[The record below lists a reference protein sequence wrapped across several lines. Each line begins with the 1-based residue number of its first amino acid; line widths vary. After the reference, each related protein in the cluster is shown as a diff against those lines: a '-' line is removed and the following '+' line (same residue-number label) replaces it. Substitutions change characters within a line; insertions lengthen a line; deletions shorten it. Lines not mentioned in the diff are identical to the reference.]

1 MLFLPPGCKSSASH
15 LSSKHGDKRQ
25 WSFKE
30 NKEDCFSARNYGCW
44 ERILGVGKKRGD
56 YEFQHIGGE
65 RVEKFGRCFLFP
77 LRPFFRP
84 FTRLNSVLLSFVSV
98 FELLGS
104 LIEWILHEFS
114 SIDICLHLSRPL
126 KLLVRTSSC
135 VSAPLLY

>member
-1 MLFLPPGCKSSASH
+1 M
-15 LSSKHGDKRQ
+15 
-25 WSFKE
+25 
-30 NKEDCFSARNYGCW
+30 
-44 ERILGVGKKRGD
+44 GKKRGD

-77 LRPFFRP
+77 LLSFFRP
-84 FTRLNSVLLSFVSV
+84 FHTFKFCLLLSFVSV

-135 VSAPLLY
+135 VSAPLLC